1 MTAPASPPSPQRPFK
16 RLWLSYGLLCLMSW
30 LLYAL
35 AGTEW
40 HRDAGAFWFGL
51 YEATWN
57 LGPAFALGPLAWPWT
72 RWLLGRPRRLVRR
85 WGWHLLGAL
94 SFALLWQGLDAL
106 TAWFFFGAAHAWAS
120 FEQGLV
126 WRAAWGCF
134 VYGVLVFGFGGV
146 INAQRAHAAALQAAQ
161 AEAALVRAELA
172 AISGKLNPHF
182 LFNTLNSLLM
192 LVRRDAARAE
202 HALLG
207 FSRMMRYVLDS
218 TRQPDA
224 HVPLADEIAFVR
236 DHLALEQLRLGPRLR
251 VHWDIQPAAE
261 DALVPPLTLQ
271 PLVENAVEHGLSP
284 QVNGGDLHISA
295 RVLDDTLHL
304 SVRDNGAGCAWPPP
318 SDPNGRRGVGLSAL
332 QRRFEL
338 EHDGRARFEVDTAPG
353 QGFAVTITW
362 PLT

>member
-1 MTAPASPPSPQRPFK
+1 MPAPRPSTSLARPFR
-16 RLWLSYGLLCLMSW
+16 RLWLSYALLCLMSW

-35 AGTEW
+35 AGTDW
-40 HRDAGAFWFGL
+40 QRDAGQFWFGL

-57 LGPAFALGPLAWPWT
+57 LGPAFLLGPLAWPWT
-72 RWLLGRPRRLVRR
+72 RWLLGRPRRPAVRMA
-85 WGWHLLGAL
+85 WHALGAL
-94 SFALLWQGLDAL
+94 LFAVLWQGLDAS
-106 TAWFFFGAAHAWAS
+106 TAWLFFGAAHASAS

-134 VYGVLVFGFGGV
+134 IYGVLVFGFGGV
-146 INAQRAHAAALQAAQ
+146 LNAQRAHAAALQAAQ

-192 LVRRDAARAE
+192 LVRRDASRAE
-202 HALLG
+202 GALLG

-224 HVPLADEIAFVR
+224 QVPLADELAFVR

-251 VHWDIQPAAE
+251 VHWDIQPDAE
-261 DALVPPLTLQ
+261 DVPVPPLTLQ
-271 PLVENAVEHGLSP
+271 PLVENAVEHGLAP
-284 QVNGGDLHISA
+284 QVQGGDLHIAA
-295 RVLDDTLHL
+295 RVDADALHL
-304 SVRDNGAGCAWPPP
+304 SVRDNGAGCVWPLPA
-318 SDPNGRRGVGLSAL
+318 DPQRRRGVGLSAL

-338 EHDGRARFEVDTAPG
+338 SHDGRARFDVSTAPG
-353 QGFAVTITW
+353 AGFAVAITL